1 MQVVRTGYRR
11 KSVPSINHQLWTD
24 DIRDNNHHIEWL
36 DLGSSRGCYF
46 PPQNITIKDKSTAL
60 ILPKITSLET
70 QKCPRSI
77 KNRLE
82 VINLEYKVE
91 SEFMKKDTRMESV
104 NNPIDDDKCDCQMSI
119 TEGVNRLSF
128 NQHNNIY
135 EDELTDDH
143 FSKSAL
149 ITKWHGSTGS
159 VDNNRDQFTIT
170 ETTTNDLRHE
180 TIANHV
186 RADKQPGREKGKY
199 SLPLLRNND
208 GRRHTV
214 HEVPSITVCQDGETW
229 VGKDA
234 ENSIFDPRFLMPTE
248 VSLIL

>member
-36 DLGSSRGCYF
+36 DLDSSRGCYF

-149 ITKWHGSTGS
+149 ITKWHESTGS